1 MPVPNQV
8 WCGDITYIWAQGE
21 MALPG
26 RCLDL
31 CARRVVGWALSNK
44 PDADLVIKALD
55 MPYEQRGGPQGLLLH
70 SDQWSQYGSRQFLQ
84 RLWRYVGALV
94 LSRAVEKERTRKG
107 IIASTRK
114 AIEKSYFKPKK

>member
-1 MPVPNQV
+1 V
-8 WCGDITYIWAQGE
+8 WRHHLHLGAGGNGIAWPLSGSLRASSCGLG
-21 MALPG
+21 
-26 RCLDL
+26 
-31 CARRVVGWALSNK
+31 VVEQAGY
-44 PDADLVIKALD
+44 LVIKALD